1 MSQFDFEV
9 PVLPVDVNE
18 DEIVLHD
25 TVEGAT
31 YPILKT
37 TDRGVLVYG
46 TTDIAQF
53 GKVVKSYDAT
63 GWAVFEIVPNERLQV
78 MRAWDAYEHQIE
90 TEAPDFFPN
99 KSEFSDPEVYASVNH
114 LFAA

>member
-1 MSQFDFEV
+1 MSYRNFET
-9 PVLPVDVNE
+9 PVLPVDLSE
-18 DEIVLHD
+18 DDEVLHD
-25 TVEGAT
+25 TLEGT
-31 YPILKT
+31 TFPILET
-37 TDRGVLVYG
+37 TDKGVLVYA
-46 TTDIAQF
+46 TNDIAPH
-53 GKVVKSYDAT
+53 GKIVSGYDAT
-63 GWAVFEIVPNERLQV
+63 GWAVFEVIPNERLQV